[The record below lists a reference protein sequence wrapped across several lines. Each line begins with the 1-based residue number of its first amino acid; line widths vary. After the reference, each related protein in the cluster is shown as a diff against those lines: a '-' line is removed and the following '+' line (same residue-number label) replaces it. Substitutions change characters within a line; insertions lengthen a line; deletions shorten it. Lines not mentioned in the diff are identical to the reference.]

1 MHYLAICRHT
11 PHHAP
16 TLNPEDWLEFMQDE
30 ADFVQENLANG
41 RRKYGF
47 WAVGGDWKIT
57 FALIDCKDHN
67 EAWEY
72 CRNFP
77 GTKRGCGNHWELVP
91 LVENDWYFEKVIEE
105 AVHDRETGMDK
116 KKMSPLG

>member
-11 PHHAP
+11 PHHSP

-30 ADFVQENLANG
+30 SDFVQENLANG

-57 FALIDCKDHN
+57 SH
-67 EAWEY
+67 
-72 CRNFP
+72 
-77 GTKRGCGNHWELVP
+77 
-91 LVENDWYFEKVIEE
+91 
-105 AVHDRETGMDK
+105 
-116 KKMSPLG
+116 S